1 MSQKYKALRVIS
13 LFYRLLAVLV
23 LIGGVVT
30 LIASIAIKGS
40 DVIVGILGLMG
51 SLIGAVILFGLGE
64 VFQLFID
71 IEENTRVTA
80 SAIKQLLKKGG

>member
-13 LFYRLLAVLV
+13 WFYRLLSVLT

-30 LIASIAIKGS
+30 LIASLTIKGS
-40 DVIVGILGLMG
+40 DPIAGILGLMG
-51 SLIGAVILFGLGE
+51 CLVGAVILFGLGE

-71 IEENTRVTA
+71 MEENTRLTA
-80 SAIKQLLKKGG
+80 TALRQFVKRDK